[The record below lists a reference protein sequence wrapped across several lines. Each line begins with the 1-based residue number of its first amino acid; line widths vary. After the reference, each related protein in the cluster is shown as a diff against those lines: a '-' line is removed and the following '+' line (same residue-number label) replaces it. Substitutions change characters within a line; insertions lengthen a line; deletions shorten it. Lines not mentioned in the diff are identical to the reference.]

1 MADIYKTKE
10 IETNINERGVNLGNV
25 DVTLYTM
32 DKGSAAFKIY
42 LKREVNYG
50 NEKVY
55 DSVDLYTTDMTPRID
70 IVAADGSV
78 FANEPVDI
86 VIPENGVIQYVVS
99 DYVIRHAGKMDVYI
113 YLENKS
119 ESVQVANFYFYIEED
134 GVTRRL
140 GKEITGGRLEDVV
153 KNVMSGQLME
163 LLSEDYREQLDKEI
177 KSFLQDHNKDFN
189 LKFEDLTRDEKDELI
204 KNLTNQGLADFRIE
218 DNSITNA
225 KLVDGTIRPEKTN
238 FFTNTTSSNLLV
250 LSTLQRNKSIDT
262 AGNIIDAPNYWLTDY
277 ILVDSKL
284 GEQINIS
291 NYGNNAYRIAL
302 YDGNKKFLGR
312 PGLLNESR
320 YTPSSNSL
328 TKYVRISGTRDINTV
343 MINKGPVLL
352 PYEAPTLNATDYKLK
367 PELYDK
373 TIPDDAVTNSKIANN
388 AVTTEKTDFLK
399 TVTGNNLLNL
409 EAVLRGKSIEVDG
422 TIVDDNIRWLT
433 DLIPVDA
440 SKNEQINISND
451 GTNSYRIALYDE
463 NKKFIS
469 RMGVTGD
476 TKFIPDTSTLAKYVR
491 ISGVR
496 DLNDTMI
503 NKGPS
508 LLPLEKYVG
517 EVTKMN
523 TDIKVT
529 PDNVV
534 HFQKSSNLFNKNT
547 IQANKTLDINGN
559 IVEDNKYVLSAPI
572 KAKGKK
578 IAMTTDNSVRWG
590 IYNKDGIRLGRGG
603 KIQGSTNII
612 DLTKSPD
619 AEYILLSI
627 VKTNVDGF
635 MVNYGEYVLPY
646 ETFGYKLVSTNEYP
660 ITISND
666 IVPAG
671 VSSGNT
677 GNTTTTTQ
685 VVNGNVIDL
694 KGTSQIY
701 RDISSSFNAKDTTE
715 VYSTNAKSQIDYIE
729 FSANNI
735 NAELVLTY
743 VDDKATNKTT
753 TITNPND
760 NSVLPLTLDNIVKYG
775 YPNTDFIVYD
785 PTKAIYKIA
794 IKDLKFSNGFKLVVK
809 NSGSINA
816 NIGVKLVGRYYV

>member
-42 LKREVNYG
+42 LKREVDYA

-55 DSVDLYTTDMTPRID
+55 DPVNLYTTDMTPRID
-70 IVAADGSV
+70 VVAADGSV
-78 FANEPVDI
+78 FSNEPVDI
-86 VIPENGVIQYVVS
+86 VIPENGVIQYIVS

-134 GVTRRL
+134 GVARRL

-163 LLSEDYREQLDKEI
+163 LLSEDFREQLEREI
-177 KSFLQDHNKDFN
+177 KTFLQDHNKDFN
-189 LKFEDLTRDEKDELI
+189 LRFEDLTREEKDELM

-218 DNSITNA
+218 DNSIFNE
-225 KLVDGTIRPEKTN
+225 KLVDGTIQPGKTD
-238 FFTNTTSSNLLV
+238 FFTKNTSRNLLV
-250 LSTLQRNKSIDT
+250 LSTLQKNKSIDT
-262 AGNIIDAPNYWLTDY
+262 AGNIIDAPNYWLTDL
-277 ILVDSKL
+277 IPVDSLKS
-284 GEQINIS
+284 EQINVS
-291 NYGNNAYRIAL
+291 NDGTNAYRIAL
-302 YDGNKKFLGR
+302 YDENKKFLGR
-312 PGLLNESR
+312 PGILNESK
-320 YTPSSNSL
+320 YTPAASSL

-373 TIPDDAVTNSKIANN
+373 TIPDG
-388 AVTTEKTDFLK
+388 AVTTSKIGDKSVTVEKTSFLK
-399 TVTGNNLLNL
+399 TSTGNNLLNL
-409 EAVLRGKSIEVDG
+409 ETVLRGKTIETDG
-422 TIVDDNIRWLT
+422 TIVDDEGRWLT
-433 DLIPVDA
+433 DLIPVDS

-451 GTNSYRIALYDE
+451 GTNSYRIALYDKD
-463 NKKFIS
+463 KKFIS

-476 TKFIPDTSTLAKYVR
+476 TKFVPNPSTQAMYVR

-503 NKGPS
+503 NKGPTS
-508 LLPLEKYVG
+508 LPLEKYVG

-529 PDNVV
+529 PDNEV

-547 IQANKTLDINGN
+547 IQVNKTLDINGN

-590 IYNKDGIRLGRGG
+590 IYTKDGISLGRGG
-603 KIQGSTNII
+603 KTQGSTDII
-612 DLTKSPD
+612 DLTKSPN
-619 AEYILLSI
+619 AEYVLLSI
-627 VKTNVDGF
+627 VKTNSDGF
-635 MVNYGEYVLPY
+635 MVNYGENVLSY
-646 ETFGYKLVSTNEYP
+646 EKFGYKLVSTNEYP
-660 ITISND
+660 ITIAND

-671 VSSGNT
+671 VTSGNT
-677 GNTTTTTQ
+677 GNTTTQ
-685 VVNGNVIDL
+685 VVSGNVIDL

-701 RDISSSFNAKDTTE
+701 RDISSSFNPKDTTE

-729 FSANNI
+729 FSTNNI
-735 NAELVLTY
+735 NAELILTY
-743 VDDKATNKTT
+743 VDDKGTNKTS
-753 TITNPND
+753 TITNPSD
-760 NSVLPLTLDNIVKYG
+760 NSELPLTLDNIVNYG

-794 IKDLKFSNGFKLVVK
+794 IKDLKFSNGFKLVAK